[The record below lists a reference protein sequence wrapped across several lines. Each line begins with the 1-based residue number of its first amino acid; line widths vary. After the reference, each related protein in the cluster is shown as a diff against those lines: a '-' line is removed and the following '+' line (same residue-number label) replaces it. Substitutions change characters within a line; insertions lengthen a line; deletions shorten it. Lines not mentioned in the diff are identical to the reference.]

1 MRKGCGRKM
10 VLMVLPRPA
19 GINLVPLC
27 RAIMR
32 RARTFFFTTVEVFS
46 FTTNDTGS
54 DMRNNFITDNLIFIM
69 FRD

>member
-10 VLMVLPRPA
+10 VLMVLPRPV

-32 RARTFFFTTVEVFS
+32 RARTFFMTAEVFP
-46 FTTNDTGS
+46 FTTNDSSS
-54 DMRNNFITDNLIFIM
+54 DIRNNFTTDNLIFVI
-69 FRD
+69 

>member
-10 VLMVLPRPA
+10 VLMVLPRPV

-32 RARTFFFTTVEVFS
+32 RTRTFFMIVEVFAI
-46 FTTNDTGS
+46 TTNDNS
-54 DMRNNFITDNLIFIM
+54 SVIHNNFIADNLISTIFS
-69 FRD
+69 D